1 MRLTNRVVG
10 LFAGLA
16 LFCASCVAVGGKD
29 AKPVKTA
36 SEASSVSCRVQVMVL
51 AFDREV
57 IEPLLKDSKLSS
69 SVLLG
74 FWKEGKGHLL
84 AVQSTLASSS
94 NGGKMKAT
102 NLEYLYKGVRY
113 SGCGPNGAM
122 SETPD
127 FEQRGLGMTLCA
139 DIVDGAAAKAPVI
152 TVDAAAEFVFKPTG
166 DAASGPGGM
175 EKYPRIGTVTAKT
188 TSRMPFGE
196 QILLGG
202 GAESPDKKEFLFVLG
217 QADPTDELEKSGTT
231 TTCFGQPNTN
241 MNDKER

>member
-1 MRLTNRVVG
+1 MRLTNIVAG

-16 LFCASCVAVGGKD
+16 LFCASCATVGGKD
-29 AKPVKTA
+29 TKPGKKVSVA
-36 SEASSVSCRVQVMVL
+36 PSVSCRVQVMVL

-57 IEPLLKDSKLSS
+57 IEPLLKDSKLSA

-74 FWKEGKGHLL
+74 FWKEGRGHLL

-94 NGGKMKAT
+94 SDGGKMRAT
-102 NLEYLYKGVRY
+102 NLEYLYKGMRY
-113 SGCGPNGAM
+113 SGRGPNGAM

-139 DIVDGAAAKAPVI
+139 DIVDGAAAKAPLI

-166 DAASGPGGM
+166 GASPEPGGM

-202 GAESPDKKEFLFVLG
+202 GAESPDKKEFLFVIG
-217 QADPTDELEKSGTT
+217 RADPTDELEK
-231 TTCFGQPNTN
+231 
-241 MNDKER
+241 K